1 VGRYEYPAN
10 HKSYKEAPLKI
21 SVSLDNKTWTEVASF
36 DKDEIVFRV
45 DLQNKDLKARYV
57 RAERVPVAA
66 DAKPFERFNLR
77 GFFVYGK
84 KLY

>member
-1 VGRYEYPAN
+1 
-10 HKSYKEAPLKI
+10 
-21 SVSLDNKTWTEVASF
+21 
-36 DKDEIVFRV
+36 
-45 DLQNKDLKARYV
+45 V

-66 DAKPFERFNLR
+66 DAKPFERFSLR